1 LFGTGRR
8 PRPFFLPGVM
18 AVAQESTASVSDVA
32 TFWVRV
38 FSWSMIAVLAV
49 FLASNYLV
57 TTRDWPGIAN
67 IFLQESA
74 GSLAWIQLAAYL
86 AGFAAAAIYVLS
98 SRAQTLRADSAL
110 ISDANIFLIRAF
122 FWAVL
127 LIGLIDMMVS
137 FLRVEGLL
145 VGVVGEEMTKKL
157 GRPQFRG
164 TYLHMPLIGA
174 GLVIAAFTRTLGFI
188 WLTLLIVVAELA
200 IVITR
205 FVFSYEQAFMGD
217 LVRFWYGALF
227 LFASAYTLLEEGHVR
242 VDVFY
247 TNFTAKKKGLVN
259 VFGSILL
266 GLTFSWTIILIGM
279 GSKSAMINMPIAKFE
294 VSQSGY
300 GLYVKYLLAAFLAVF
315 AITMAIQFVSY
326 FLAAVADYRG
336 EPGKRQP
343 AAAPTH

>member
-1 LFGTGRR
+1 
-8 PRPFFLPGVM
+8 M
-18 AVAQESTASVSDVA
+18 AVAQESTANVSDVA

-38 FSWSMIAVLAV
+38 FSWCMLAVLAV
-49 FLASNYLV
+49 FLVNNYLV
-57 TTRDWPGIAN
+57 TTQDWPGTAT
-67 IFLQESA
+67 IFHQGNA
-74 GSLAWIQLAAYL
+74 GTLAWIQLVAYF
-86 AGFAAAAIYVLS
+86 AGFAAAVGYVLS

-127 LIGLIDMMVS
+127 LIGLVDMVVS

-145 VGVVGEEMTKKL
+145 IGVVGEEMTKKL
-157 GRPQFRG
+157 GRPEFRG
-164 TYLHMPLIGA
+164 SYLHMPLMGA
-174 GLVIAAFTRTLGFI
+174 SLVIAAFTHTLGFI

-259 VFGSILL
+259 VFGSIFL
-266 GLTFSWTIILIGM
+266 GLSFSWTIILIGM
-279 GSKSAMINMPIAKFE
+279 GSKSAMINMPLAKFE

-315 AITMAIQFVSY
+315 AITMVIQFVSY

-343 AAAPTH
+343 EAVPTH

>member
-1 LFGTGRR
+1 MFGTGRR

-127 LIGLIDMMVS
+127 LIGLVDMMVS

>member
-1 LFGTGRR
+1 
-8 PRPFFLPGVM
+8 
-18 AVAQESTASVSDVA
+18 
-32 TFWVRV
+32 
-38 FSWSMIAVLAV
+38 
-49 FLASNYLV
+49 
-57 TTRDWPGIAN
+57 
-67 IFLQESA
+67 
-74 GSLAWIQLAAYL
+74 LAWIQLAAYL

-127 LIGLIDMMVS
+127 LIGLVDMMVS

>member
-1 LFGTGRR
+1 
-8 PRPFFLPGVM
+8 M
-18 AVAQESTASVSDVA
+18 AVVQESTASISDVA

-38 FSWSMIAVLAV
+38 FSWCMIAVLAV
-49 FLASNYLV
+49 FLANNYLV
-57 TTRDWPGIAN
+57 TTRDWPGIAG
-67 IFLQESA
+67 LLAQENT
-74 GSLAWIQLAAYL
+74 GPLAWIQLAAYF
-86 AGFAAAAIYVLS
+86 AGFAAAVIYVLS
-98 SRAQTLRADSAL
+98 SRAQTLRADSSL
-110 ISDANIFLIRAF
+110 ISDVNIFLVRAF

-127 LIGLIDMMVS
+127 LIGLVDMVVS

-145 VGVVGEEMTKKL
+145 TGVVGEEMTKRL

-164 TYLHMPLIGA
+164 TYLHMPLMGA

-188 WLTLLIVVAELA
+188 WLSLLIVVAELA

-247 TNFTAKKKGLVN
+247 TNFTSKKKGLVN
-259 VFGSILL
+259 AFGSILL
-266 GLTFSWTIILIGM
+266 GLSFSWTIILIGM

-300 GLYVKYLLAAFLAVF
+300 GLYVKYLLAAFLAIF

-343 AAAPTH
+343 EAPPAH

>member
-1 LFGTGRR
+1 MFGTGRR

-57 TTRDWPGIAN
+57 TTRDWPSIAN

>member
-1 LFGTGRR
+1 MFGTGRR

-57 TTRDWPGIAN
+57 TTRDWPSIAN

-127 LIGLIDMMVS
+127 LIGLVDMMVS

-336 EPGKRQP
+336 EPGKRQLEAPP
-343 AAAPTH
+343 AH

>member
-1 LFGTGRR
+1 
-8 PRPFFLPGVM
+8 M

-127 LIGLIDMMVS
+127 LIGLVDMMVS

>member
-1 LFGTGRR
+1 
-8 PRPFFLPGVM
+8 
-18 AVAQESTASVSDVA
+18 
-32 TFWVRV
+32 
-38 FSWSMIAVLAV
+38 
-49 FLASNYLV
+49 LV
-57 TTRDWPGIAN
+57 
-67 IFLQESA
+67 
-74 GSLAWIQLAAYL
+74 WIQLAAYF

-98 SRAQTLRADSAL
+98 SRAQTLRADSAV
-110 ISDANIFLIRAF
+110 ISDANIFLVRAF

-127 LIGLIDMMVS
+127 LIGLVDMVVS

-145 VGVVGEEMTKKL
+145 VGVIGEEMTKKL

-164 TYLHMPLIGA
+164 TYLHMPLMGA
-174 GLVIAAFTRTLGFI
+174 SLVIAAFTRTLGFI

-247 TNFTAKKKGLVN
+247 TNFTAKKKGFVN
-259 VFGSILL
+259 AFGSIFL
-266 GLTFSWTIILIGM
+266 GLSFSWTIILIGM

-343 AAAPTH
+343 EAPPAH

>member
-1 LFGTGRR
+1 
-8 PRPFFLPGVM
+8 M
-18 AVAQESTASVSDVA
+18 AVAQESTANVSDVA

-38 FSWSMIAVLAV
+38 FSWCMLAVLAV
-49 FLASNYLV
+49 FLVNNYLV
-57 TTRDWPGIAN
+57 TTQDWPGTAT
-67 IFLQESA
+67 IFHQGNA
-74 GSLAWIQLAAYL
+74 GTLAWIQLVAYF
-86 AGFAAAAIYVLS
+86 AGFAAAVVYVLS

-127 LIGLIDMMVS
+127 LIGLVDMVVS

-157 GRPQFRG
+157 GRPEFRG
-164 TYLHMPLIGA
+164 SYLHMPLMGA
-174 GLVIAAFTRTLGFI
+174 SLVIAAFTRTLGFI

-259 VFGSILL
+259 AFGSIFL
-266 GLTFSWTIILIGM
+266 GISFSWTIILIGM
-279 GSKSAMINMPIAKFE
+279 GSKSAMINMPLAKFE

-315 AITMAIQFVSY
+315 AITMVIQFVSY

-343 AAAPTH
+343 EAVPTH

>member
-1 LFGTGRR
+1 
-8 PRPFFLPGVM
+8 M
-18 AVAQESTASVSDVA
+18 AVAQESTANVSDVA

-38 FSWSMIAVLAV
+38 FSWCMLAVLAV
-49 FLASNYLV
+49 FLVNNYLV
-57 TTRDWPGIAN
+57 TTQDWPGTAT
-67 IFLQESA
+67 IFHQGNA
-74 GSLAWIQLAAYL
+74 GTLAWIQLVAYF
-86 AGFAAAAIYVLS
+86 AGFAAAVVYVLS

-110 ISDANIFLIRAF
+110 ISDANIFLVRAF

-127 LIGLIDMMVS
+127 LIGLVDMVVS

-145 VGVVGEEMTKKL
+145 IGVVGEEMTKKL
-157 GRPQFRG
+157 GRPEFRG
-164 TYLHMPLIGA
+164 SYLHMPLMGA
-174 GLVIAAFTRTLGFI
+174 SLVIAAFTRTLGFI

-259 VFGSILL
+259 VFGSIFL
-266 GLTFSWTIILIGM
+266 GLSFSWTIILIGM
-279 GSKSAMINMPIAKFE
+279 GSKSAMINMPLAKFE

-315 AITMAIQFVSY
+315 AITMVIQFVSY

-343 AAAPTH
+343 EALATH

>member
-1 LFGTGRR
+1 
-8 PRPFFLPGVM
+8 M

-57 TTRDWPGIAN
+57 TTRDWPGIAS
-67 IFLQESA
+67 IFFQENA

-127 LIGLIDMMVS
+127 LIGLVDMMVS

-315 AITMAIQFVSY
+315 AITMVIQFVSY

>member
-1 LFGTGRR
+1 
-8 PRPFFLPGVM
+8 M

-98 SRAQTLRADSAL
+98 SRAQTLRADSAV
-110 ISDANIFLIRAF
+110 ISDANIFLVRAF

-127 LIGLIDMMVS
+127 LIGLVDMVVS
-137 FLRVEGLL
+137 FLRVEGVL
-145 VGVVGEEMTKKL
+145 VGVIGEEMTKKL

-227 LFASAYTLLEEGHVR
+227 LFACAYTLLEEGHVR

>member
-1 LFGTGRR
+1 
-8 PRPFFLPGVM
+8 M
-18 AVAQESTASVSDVA
+18 AVAQESTANVSDVA

-38 FSWSMIAVLAV
+38 FSWCMLAVLAV
-49 FLASNYLV
+49 FLVNNYLV
-57 TTRDWPGIAN
+57 TTQDWPGTAT
-67 IFLQESA
+67 IFHQGNA
-74 GSLAWIQLAAYL
+74 GTLAWIQLVAYF
-86 AGFAAAAIYVLS
+86 AGFAAAVVYVLS

-110 ISDANIFLIRAF
+110 ISDANIFLVRAF

-127 LIGLIDMMVS
+127 LIGLVDMVVS

-157 GRPQFRG
+157 GRPEFRG
-164 TYLHMPLIGA
+164 SYLHMPLMGA
-174 GLVIAAFTRTLGFI
+174 SLVIAAFTRTLGFI

-259 VFGSILL
+259 AFGSIFL
-266 GLTFSWTIILIGM
+266 GLSFSWTIILIGM
-279 GSKSAMINMPIAKFE
+279 GSKSAMINMPLAKFE

-343 AAAPTH
+343 EAVPTH

>member
-1 LFGTGRR
+1 
-8 PRPFFLPGVM
+8 M

-57 TTRDWPGIAN
+57 TTRDWPGIAS
-67 IFLQESA
+67 IFFQKSA
-74 GSLAWIQLAAYL
+74 GSLAWIQLAAYF
-86 AGFAAAAIYVLS
+86 AGFTAAAIYVLS

-127 LIGLIDMMVS
+127 LIGLVDMMVS

-174 GLVIAAFTRTLGFI
+174 GLVIAAFTRTLGFV

-247 TNFTAKKKGLVN
+247 TNFTSKKKGLVN

-266 GLTFSWTIILIGM
+266 GLSFSWTIILIGM
-279 GSKSAMINMPIAKFE
+279 GSKSAMINMPVANFE

-343 AAAPTH
+343 EAAPTH

>member
-1 LFGTGRR
+1 MFGTGRR

-57 TTRDWPGIAN
+57 TTRDWPSIAN

-127 LIGLIDMMVS
+127 LIGLVDMMVS

-266 GLTFSWTIILIGM
+266 GLSFSWTIILIGM

>member
-1 LFGTGRR
+1 
-8 PRPFFLPGVM
+8 M
-18 AVAQESTASVSDVA
+18 AVVPESTASVSDVA

-57 TTRDWPGIAN
+57 TTRDWPSIAN

-127 LIGLIDMMVS
+127 LIGLVDMMVS

>member
-1 LFGTGRR
+1 
-8 PRPFFLPGVM
+8 M

-127 LIGLIDMMVS
+127 LIGLVDMMVS

-266 GLTFSWTIILIGM
+266 GLSFSWTIILIGM

-343 AAAPTH
+343 EAAPTH

>member
-1 LFGTGRR
+1 
-8 PRPFFLPGVM
+8 M
-18 AVAQESTASVSDVA
+18 AVAQESTPNVSDVA

-38 FSWSMIAVLAV
+38 FSWCMIAVLAV

-57 TTRDWPGIAN
+57 TTRDWPGIAS
-67 IFLQESA
+67 IFSHESA
-74 GSLAWIQLAAYL
+74 GSLAWIQFAAYFS
-86 AGFAAAAIYVLS
+86 GFAAAAIYVLS

-110 ISDANIFLIRAF
+110 ISDANIFLVRAF

-127 LIGLIDMMVS
+127 LIGLVDMVVS

-164 TYLHMPLIGA
+164 TYLHMPLMGA
-174 GLVIAAFTRTLGFI
+174 SLVIAAFTRTLGFI

-247 TNFTAKKKGLVN
+247 TNFTAKKKGFVN
-259 VFGSILL
+259 AFGSIFL
-266 GLTFSWTIILIGM
+266 GLSFSWTIILIGM

-336 EPGKRQP
+336 EPGKRQLEAPP
-343 AAAPTH
+343 AH

>member
-1 LFGTGRR
+1 MFGTGRR

-57 TTRDWPGIAN
+57 TTRDWPSIAN

-127 LIGLIDMMVS
+127 LIGLVDMMVS

>member
-1 LFGTGRR
+1 
-8 PRPFFLPGVM
+8 M

-57 TTRDWPGIAN
+57 TTRDWPGIAS
-67 IFLQESA
+67 ILSQGDA
-74 GSLAWIQLAAYL
+74 GPLAWIQFVAYF
-86 AGFAAAAIYVLS
+86 AGFAVAAIYVLS

-110 ISDANIFLIRAF
+110 ISDANIFLVRAF

-127 LIGLIDMMVS
+127 LIGLVDMVVS

-145 VGVVGEEMTKKL
+145 AGVVGEEMTKKL
-157 GRPQFRG
+157 GRPQYRG
-164 TYLHMPLIGA
+164 TYLHMPLMGA

-247 TNFTAKKKGLVN
+247 TNFTSKKKGLVN

-266 GLTFSWTIILIGM
+266 GLSFSWTIILIGM
-279 GSKSAMINMPIAKFE
+279 GSKSAMINMPLAKFE

-315 AITMAIQFVSY
+315 AITMVIQFVSY

-343 AAAPTH
+343 EAAPTH

>member
-1 LFGTGRR
+1 
-8 PRPFFLPGVM
+8 M
-18 AVAQESTASVSDVA
+18 AVAQESTANVSDVA

-38 FSWSMIAVLAV
+38 FSWCMLAVLAV
-49 FLASNYLV
+49 FLVNNYLV
-57 TTRDWPGIAN
+57 TTQDWPGTAT
-67 IFLQESA
+67 IFHQGNA
-74 GSLAWIQLAAYL
+74 GTLAWIQLVAYF
-86 AGFAAAAIYVLS
+86 AGFAAAVVYVLS

-110 ISDANIFLIRAF
+110 ISDANIFLVRAF

-127 LIGLIDMMVS
+127 LIGLVDMVVS

-145 VGVVGEEMTKKL
+145 IGVVGEEMTKKL
-157 GRPQFRG
+157 GRPEFRG
-164 TYLHMPLIGA
+164 SYLHMPLMGA
-174 GLVIAAFTRTLGFI
+174 SLVIAAFTRTLGFI

-259 VFGSILL
+259 AFGSIFL
-266 GLTFSWTIILIGM
+266 GISFSWTIILIGM
-279 GSKSAMINMPIAKFE
+279 GSKSAMINMPLAKFE

-315 AITMAIQFVSY
+315 AITMVIQFVSY

-343 AAAPTH
+343 EAVPTH